1 MFQDIAFYHTTDKQ
15 GAFAITLD
23 RTAPAN
29 TQTQLVSKKKPPN
42 LPSPNPFI
50 ETEIRGLKSN
60 SLEYSL
66 NPVNIIRL
74 FMVFLKYF
82 FQEGV
87 LVSGKDAF
95 VLEPNGPL
103 GHSLTPAHNHRI
115 MKRSSYINSQ
125 YLDSKNNIAY
135 SPFRLLIISL

>member
-1 MFQDIAFYHTTDKQ
+1 
-15 GAFAITLD
+15 
-23 RTAPAN
+23 
-29 TQTQLVSKKKPPN
+29 
-42 LPSPNPFI
+42 
-50 ETEIRGLKSN
+50 
-60 SLEYSL
+60 
-66 NPVNIIRL
+66 
-74 FMVFLKYF
+74 MVFLKYF

>member
-23 RTAPAN
+23 RTTPAN
-29 TQTQLVSKKKPPN
+29 TQTQLVSKKNPPN
-42 LPSPNPFI
+42 LLSPKPFI

-60 SLEYSL
+60 SLEYS
-66 NPVNIIRL
+66 VNIIRL